1 MRLAWDEESKKLYE
15 TGVDRGVVYPK
26 EAGVYPR
33 GYPWN
38 GLTAV
43 NERPSGAESNAL
55 WADNMKYLNLRSAE
69 EFGATIEAYTYP
81 DEFAACDGSLQVA
94 TGVYVGQ
101 QKRKSFGFAY
111 RTRIGND
118 VDDTDHGYK
127 VHLLYGCDASPSEKN
142 RQTINDSPEAI
153 TFSWEVSTTPVKV
166 SQSGVRPVA
175 HLEIDSTKVDAAKLA
190 SFEDILYG
198 TETEEAR
205 LPLPDEVFAHFGG
218 EAQPGIHLSQR
229 VVRLSATAS
238 APNHTAT
245 LTAETTPADATVT
258 WTSSDNAVVTVS
270 NGVLTL
276 DDSASQPDSAII
288 TASIT
293 VDGIQYSDTCTVI
306 VTD

>member
-26 EAGVYPR
+26 NAGAYPR

-69 EFGATIEAYTYP
+69 EFDATIEAYTYP

-94 TGVYVGQ
+94 AGVYAGQ

-111 RTRIGND
+111 RTLIGND
-118 VDDTDHGYK
+118 VDDTDYGYK

-142 RQTINDSPEAI
+142 RQTVNDSPEAI
-153 TFSWEVSTTPVKV
+153 TFSWEVSTTPVNV
-166 SQSGVRPVA
+166 SRSGVRPVA
-175 HLEIDSTKVDAAKLA
+175 HIEIDSTKVDAAKLA

-198 TETEEAR
+198 TATEEAR

-218 EAQPGIHLSQR
+218 EAQPGIRLSQR
-229 VVRLSATAS
+229 VVRLSQNES

-245 LTAETTPADATVT
+245 LTAETTPADASVT
-258 WTSSDNAVVTVS
+258 WTSSDDATVTVS
-270 NGVLTL
+270 GGVLT
-276 DDSASQPDSAII
+276 PDNGAGKGENAIV

-293 VDGIQYSDTCTVI
+293 VDGIRYSDTCTVI
-306 VTD
+306 ITE